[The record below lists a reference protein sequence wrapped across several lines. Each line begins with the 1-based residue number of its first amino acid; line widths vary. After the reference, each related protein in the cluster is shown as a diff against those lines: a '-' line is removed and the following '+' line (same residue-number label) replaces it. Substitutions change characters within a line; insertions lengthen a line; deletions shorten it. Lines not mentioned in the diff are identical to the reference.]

1 MPAATMT
8 AASPARIRHGERPPG
23 PDLRGDLDEY
33 HPRAAIAMPRMTLDT
48 GDAIEL
54 AELLGFIS
62 HWLACDRSLSTS
74 LLAFVGH
81 PSYGTQQLRND
92 LDRFAFLLGGND
104 GEFLLGEDPP
114 NARNRPQTA
123 ATSRERKSPVQPA
136 KCGQN

>member
-104 GEFLLGEDPP
+104 GEPLFEP
-114 NARNRPQTA
+114 
-123 ATSRERKSPVQPA
+123 
-136 KCGQN
+136 GQ